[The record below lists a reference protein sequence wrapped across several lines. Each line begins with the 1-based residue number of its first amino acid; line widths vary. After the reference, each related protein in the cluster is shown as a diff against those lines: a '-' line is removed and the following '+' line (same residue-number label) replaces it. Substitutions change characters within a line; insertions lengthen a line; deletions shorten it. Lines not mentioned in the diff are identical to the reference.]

1 MPDLVPKILTGVMG
15 EFWDDVPGRDLPGA
29 RAGDGPFAAIR
40 PVSGPVCL
48 RCPEKPRQAVLH
60 LARGTH
66 GARSRRS
73 RCCEDLVAALVAMF
87 NDPKKAFQ
95 PTSSP

>member
-15 EFWDDVPGRDLPGA
+15 EFWDDVPGRDVPGA
-29 RAGDGPFAAIR
+29 RAGDGPFAAIQL
-40 PVSGPVCL
+40 VSGPVLSAMC
-48 RCPEKPRQAVLH
+48 RKPRQAVLQ

-66 GARSRRS
+66 GARSRS

>member
-1 MPDLVPKILTGVMG
+1 MPGLVPKILTGVMG
-15 EFWDDVPGRDLPGA
+15 EFWDDVPGRDVPGA
-29 RAGDGPFAAIR
+29 LAMNRLR
-40 PVSGPVCL
+40 PYGLSQARFCL
-48 RCPEKPRQAVLH
+48 RCPEKPRQAVLQ

-66 GARSRRS
+66 GARSRCS

-95 PTSSP
+95 PTGSP